1 MRNADDMLAVAASR
15 AEEPVGVHPSPLFV
29 EHCAKCHGADGKA
42 ETPEGR
48 ERHAEVFNDP
58 KWQESKRKKADK
70 LIASVTNGHGK
81 KMPAF
86 KDKLTPEEIRGLVEK
101 DVLGPWK

>member
-1 MRNADDMLAVAASR
+1 MESQKK
-15 AEEPVGVHPSPLFV
+15 HPRTYSFEFFPPN
-29 EHCAKCHGADGKA
+29 
-42 ETPEGR
+42 TPEGQ
-48 ERHAEVFNDP
+48 EKHAEVFNDP
-58 KWQESKRKKADK
+58 KWQESKRKKVDK

-86 KDKLTPEEIRGLVEK
+86 KDKLKPEEIRGLVEK